1 MRPGKP
7 GKVTLQSKTE
17 VLNVVAKSFL
27 MVDMDIPPYIGC
39 IYRTISLS
47 TSNDGPVKM
56 ATSFSRE
63 KGRHFT
69 TYNKGVTLTVKAPAT
84 SSCWA
89 RASKRGSDPF
99 LPMN

>member
-27 MVDMDIPPYIGC
+27 MVDMDRPPYIGC

-63 KGRHFT
+63 K
-69 TYNKGVTLTVKAPAT
+69 
-84 SSCWA
+84 
-89 RASKRGSDPF
+89 RASFYNLQQGGYRNGQGTGCF
-99 LPMN
+99 

>member
-27 MVDMDIPPYIGC
+27 MVDMDRPPYIGC
-39 IYRTISLS
+39 IHPTISLS

-63 KGRHFT
+63 KGLHFT
-69 TYNKGVTLTVKAPAT
+69 TYSKGATVTVKAPAA

-89 RASKRGSDPF
+89 RASKRGSAPF

>member
-27 MVDMDIPPYIGC
+27 MVDMDRPPYIGC
-39 IYRTISLS
+39 IHRTISLS

-56 ATSFSRE
+56 AISFSRE
-63 KGRHFT
+63 KGLHFT
-69 TYNKGVTLTVKAPAT
+69 IYNKGVTLTVKAPAA
-84 SSCWA
+84 SSW
-89 RASKRGSDPF
+89 
-99 LPMN
+99 